1 MGHLLIDLGSSLP
14 LRHKREGAGP
24 QPKNKDGDVLGC
36 CDFAGGWQ
44 VLRRIDDR
52 YGAMQGDF
60 SGSAVLTPVGVD
72 GLDYVESGQMRFG
85 AAAPMQATR
94 RYHWQFAGDRVQVR
108 FSDGRDFHSFVPA
121 GQVAGSDHPC
131 GEDYYT
137 VTYDFTR
144 WPDWRATW
152 VVQGPRKDYTSV
164 TDYRRA
170 AG

>member
-1 MGHLLIDLGSSLP
+1 MLG
-14 LRHKREGAGP
+14 RG
-24 QPKNKDGDVLGC
+24 
-36 CDFAGGWQ
+36 DFAGHWQ
-44 VLRRIDDR
+44 VQRRIDDR
-52 YGAMQGDF
+52 HGGMQGDF
-60 SGSAVLTPVGVD
+60 AGHAVLVPVGAD
-72 GLDYVESGQMRFG
+72 GLDYSETGQMQFG

-94 RYHWQFAGDRVQVR
+94 RYLWQFCTDLVQVR

-137 VTYDFTR
+137 VTYDFTC
-144 WPDWRATW
+144 WPRWRATW

-164 TDYRRA
+164 TDYRRV